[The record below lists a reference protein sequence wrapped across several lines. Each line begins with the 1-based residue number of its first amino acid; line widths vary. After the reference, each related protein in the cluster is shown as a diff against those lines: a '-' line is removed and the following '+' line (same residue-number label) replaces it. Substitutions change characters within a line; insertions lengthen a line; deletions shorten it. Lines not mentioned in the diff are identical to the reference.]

1 MPKQA
6 ATRTAPR
13 PDPSDSVDAL
23 RLLAQLPLAPYQV
36 LVDLRSGA
44 GGLTI
49 PIAKHTFAGKVYACD
64 RSAPAR
70 EELRQKV
77 THSRLS
83 NVEVFDPKDQAKVI
97 PPESVDGILL
107 AMALSE
113 AEDKVALLKSVGDL
127 LKKGA
132 WAAVIEWYKRDIG
145 AGVGPPMEQRI
156 SEEEVKELAREG
168 GFRFSERRD
177 LNGRH
182 YILILRK

>member
-6 ATRTAPR
+6 ATRTAASPE
-13 PDPSDSVDAL
+13 PAESLDAL

-36 LVDLRSGA
+36 LADLRSGA

-49 PIAKHTFAGKVYACD
+49 SIAKHTFAGKVYACD

-70 EELRQKV
+70 EELKQKL
-77 THSRLS
+77 TQSRLS
-83 NVEVFDPKDQAKVI
+83 NVEVFDPKDLAKVI
-97 PPESVDGILL
+97 PAESLDGVLL

-113 AEDKVALLKSVGDL
+113 TDDRVALLKSVGGL
-127 LKKGA
+127 LKKGG

-145 AGVGPPMEQRI
+145 AGVGPPMDQRI
-156 SEEEVKELAREG
+156 SEAEVKELALEG
-168 GFRFSERRD
+168 GYRFSERRD

-182 YILILRK
+182 YLLILRK

>member
-6 ATRTAPR
+6 ATRTAPS
-13 PDPSDSVDAL
+13 PDPAGSLDAL

-36 LVDLRSGA
+36 LADLRSGA
-44 GGLTI
+44 GALTLS
-49 PIAKHTFAGKVYACD
+49 IAKHTFSGKVYACD
-64 RSAPAR
+64 RSASAR
-70 EELRQKV
+70 DELKQKLAL
-77 THSRLS
+77 SRLS

-97 PPESVDGILL
+97 PAESVDGVLL

-113 AEDKVALLKSVGDL
+113 STDRAALLKSVGRL

-145 AGVGPPMEQRI
+145 AGVGPPMNQRI
-156 SEEEVKELAREG
+156 SEKEVKELAHEG

-182 YILILRK
+182 YVLILRK